1 MCIKW
6 TIRIREGGCK
16 EGVGRYIAGYQ
27 TKWKSHKIESWILI
41 VSTVKTLVYNKTK
54 HFQIN
59 NISNWRKQS
68 CCVIFEED
76 WKKGQL
82 YPL

>member
-27 TKWKSHKIESWILI
+27 TKKKSHKIESWILI
-41 VSTVKTLVYNKTK
+41 VLTVKTVGCNDTK
-54 HFQIN
+54 NCQLE
-59 NISNWRKQS
+59 KQS
-68 CCVIFEED
+68 FCVWHF
-76 WKKGQL
+76 
-82 YPL
+82 